1 MALDTLARAMAARA
15 DSKAKTAYQYAV
27 EGGYTGTEEQFTED
41 MGKLGI
47 NAEAVDNAVRFD
59 IAQAKTELQKLQAQA
74 NIGLDTTDG
83 DINAQLALRAL
94 ITGYY
99 EAMGVG
105 TADNLTSSQ
114 RVTDEEPYNYRTTG
128 GNVDVGSQENFKSLV
143 GGTLAINQIFG
154 KENKSITSNGITI
167 AYSTSTHKLTI
178 TVGEATGYAQMEI
191 GTNNQIISGHKY
203 FICTDKAIESGMQIY
218 SGANQGIKGNAT
230 APANRVVIDNATSSV
245 NNIFVY
251 VPQTVASG
259 TYEYEVMWIDLTTTF
274 GTIPQTVGTTNYAS
288 IADYVYALGQT
299 NGIAWLYKYF
309 PILNGGYIP
318 YSAPNLASVCCDKHI
333 TTGLNQEPK
342 AGVRG
347 GRWTNGTYSGNNGNY
362 FIGTDS
368 KIRVFPNTQYTLS
381 VPLITAGCYAY
392 FSEFDI
398 NGNFLRTTAGMTV
411 YNADKFVSF
420 TTSADAYFVGW
431 YIYRST
437 EFTADEAGENCFA
450 LTYDGEMDGV
460 YEPYEANTYDMGHDT
475 LRGIYMLDSFG
486 NLFLDPSKNDTKT
499 PDGEITRRR
508 NYKKLS
514 DLTWVKNGSAEHQ
527 FYAYLTGAD
536 RAIVDSAAICNRYAN
551 SIAAYNNSGDKFIWF
566 KGGTAWI
573 IDSAYSDAASLQASL
588 TDVYADYLAET
599 PTTESGTEYTELQKC
614 HNWGTEELTDYEV
627 GQGNRVV
634 SIPVGHVTEYPV
646 DLKAKLE
653 TTPTPP
659 LEDGSYI
666 VQVSN
671 GEAQYVPLG
680 SDFPEMPTT
689 DGTYSLKATV
699 SSGTA
704 TMSWVADT

>member
-1 MALDTLARAMAARA
+1 MALDTLARAMAAHA
-15 DSKAKTAYQYAV
+15 NSKAKTAYQYAV

-41 MGKLGI
+41 MGNLGI
-47 NAEAVDNAVRFD
+47 NADAVNNAVRFD

-74 NIGLDTTDG
+74 NIGLDTSDG

-114 RVTDEEPYNYRTTG
+114 RVTDEEAYNYRTTG

-143 GGTLAINQIFG
+143 GGTLALNQLVR
-154 KENKSITSNGITI
+154 EM
-167 AYSTSTHKLTI
+167 TSTYWESALGTASFADGVGTLT
-178 TVGEATGYAQMEI
+178 ATQKYGVLRLKS
-191 GTNNQIISGHKY
+191 GNHISLVAGHKY
-203 FICTDKAIESGMQIY
+203 FISITAKTTTETNLVYAQLRNSTDTANLLSFTLSSSTTKRVFTAIYSPSTSESAYIRVMDTRESGWDAIEVS
-218 SGANQGIKGNAT
+218 
-230 APANRVVIDNATSSV
+230 
-245 NNIFVY
+245 
-251 VPQTVASG
+251 
-259 TYEYEVMWIDLTTTF
+259 EVMLIDLTAKF
-274 GTIPQTVGTTNYAS
+274 GTIPQTVGGNSYNS
-288 IADYVYALGQT
+288 IADYVYGLSGT

-318 YSAPNLASVCCDKHI
+318 YSAPTLGSVCCDKHI
-333 TTGLNQEPK
+333 TTELNLWDEVK
-342 AGVRG
+342 EG
-347 GRWTNGTYSGNNGNY
+347 GYYDMTTGQPASDSARQRSKNY
-362 FIGTDS
+362 
-368 KIRVFPNTQYTLS
+368 IRILPNTEYRISQ
-381 VPLITAGCYAY
+381 ITYHLFYDIDHNFISGDSAG
-392 FSEFDI
+392 
-398 NGNFLRTTAGMTV
+398 NLV
-411 YNADKFVSF
+411 F
-420 TTSADAYFVGW
+420 TTPSNAYYMKFW
-431 YIYRST
+431 ANNARMNEDI
-437 EFTADEAGENCFA
+437 C
-450 LTYDGEMDGV
+450 LIIHYDGEMDGV
-460 YEPYEANTYDMGHDT
+460 YEPYEAHTYDMGHET

-486 NLFLDPSKNDTKT
+486 NLYCNPTKNDTKT
-499 PDGEITRRR
+499 SDGEITRRR

-527 FYAYLTGAD
+527 FYASLTGAD
-536 RAIVDSAAICNRYAN
+536 RSVVDSACICNKYIN
-551 SIAAYNNSGDKFIWF
+551 NIGAYNNTGDKFIWF
-566 KGGTAWI
+566 KTGTAWI

-599 PTTESGTEYTELQKC
+599 PTTESGTEFTELQKC

-653 TTPTPP
+653 MTPTPP

-680 SDFPEMPTT
+680 SDFPVMPTT